1 MIAEGFD
8 YLSAL
13 WARVPA
19 SRLSAATAEKFDDD
33 NLYIH
38 CRTIKLDEG
47 LTIVIE
53 GFVLILN
60 FLISS
65 QTTEPPSKTV

>member
-33 NLYIH
+33 NLYIVE
-38 CRTIKLDEG
+38 R
-47 LTIVIE
+47 
-53 GFVLILN
+53 
-60 FLISS
+60 SS
-65 QTTEPPSKTV
+65 LMRV